1 MTKLVDIGVNFTS
14 SNFESDLPSV
24 IEQAVHNGVETMIV
38 TGTDISHSMRA
49 IELCNEYPH
58 YLKSTVG
65 IHPHHADDFSM
76 ADIAKIQDIS
86 SNNSVVALGECGL
99 DYNRN
104 FSTKKSQLAC
114 FEAQLDFATSSNL
127 PVFLHQRDAHE
138 DFFNILQKYRQKLS
152 NAVVHCFTGNQ
163 DELNDYLSIDTYI
176 GITGW
181 ICDERR
187 GQHLHDL
194 LCTIPEDRL
203 LVETDAPYLLPRSL
217 KPKPKSRR
225 NEPQYLPH
233 IVQVM
238 ANILNKDYDTL
249 AEQTTLSAQ
258 SFFNLDNFDS
268 NSNK

>member
-14 SNFESDLPSV
+14 SNFESDLASV
-24 IEQAVHNGVETMIV
+24 IEQAVSSDVETMIV
-38 TGTDISHSMRA
+38 TGSDISHSLRA
-49 IELCNEYPH
+49 VTLCSQFPQ

-65 IHPHHADDFSM
+65 IHPHHADDFTM
-76 ADIAKIQDIS
+76 GDIGKIQDIS
-86 SNNSVVALGECGL
+86 SNSCVVALGECGL

-104 FSTKKSQLAC
+104 YSSKKSQLAC
-114 FEAQLDFATSSNL
+114 FEAQLDFACSSNL
-127 PVFLHQRDAHE
+127 PVFLHQRDAHD
-138 DFFNILQKYRQKLS
+138 DFFKILKKYRQKLS
-152 NAVVHCFTGNQ
+152 NVVVHCFTGKQN
-163 DELNDYLSIDTYI
+163 ELNDYLTIDAYI

-194 LCTIPEDRL
+194 LCTIPDDRL

-233 IVQVM
+233 IVQMM

-249 AEQTTLSAQ
+249 AEQTTLAAR
-258 SFFNLDNFDS
+258 SFFNLDGIS
-268 NSNK
+268 SK